1 MGSPPILGLAPLLGN
16 PGSATDRDNSSINS
30 TLTQTYTHTR
40 THTLS
45 LCLCCS
51 MPDGRRGVINSYD
64 TIYKENAQV
73 KSTAPSPTS
82 SHPLPLTLT
91 LSPAPCVYIEADGR
105 SVYWYIWDSIQCT
118 WMSST
123 ATSPSPTPSPCVY
136 VVAPITVGEVFIGSY
151 GTPYKREMNE
161 FHSFPSISKY
171 NYYARFTLFPHQDVN
186 QEGYFTSVKT
196 ACA

>member
-1 MGSPPILGLAPLLGN
+1 MGLL
-16 PGSATDRDNSSINS
+16 TMYMDEFHS
-30 TLTQTYTHTR
+30 TL

-45 LCLCCS
+45 LTHTLTLTPCLCCS
-51 MPDGRRGVINSYD
+51 THNGR
-64 TIYKENAQV
+64 
-73 KSTAPSPTS
+73 
-82 SHPLPLTLT
+82 
-91 LSPAPCVYIEADGR
+91 R
-105 SVYWYIWDSIQCT
+105 SVYWFIWDSLQCT

-123 ATSPSPTPSPCVY
+123 APSPTPTASPTLSPSSRVY

>member
-1 MGSPPILGLAPLLGN
+1 MGLLAMHM
-16 PGSATDRDNSSINS
+16 DEFHS
-30 TLTQTYTHTR
+30 TPSLTL
-40 THTLS
+40 THTLTLT

-51 MPDGRRGVINSYD
+51 THNGR
-64 TIYKENAQV
+64 
-73 KSTAPSPTS
+73 
-82 SHPLPLTLT
+82 
-91 LSPAPCVYIEADGR
+91 R
-105 SVYWYIWDSIQCT
+105 SVYWFIWDSLQCT

-123 ATSPSPTPSPCVY
+123 APSPSPTLSPSPCVY
-136 VVAPITVGEVFIGSY
+136 VVAPVTVGEVFIGSY

-171 NYYARFTLFPHQDVN
+171 NYYARFTLFPHQGVN